1 MYIIKKTHMKKVLY
15 RTSLMLLLA
24 GMLTACGSDN
34 EITEVPEAPEV
45 PAEQPNPKEEQ
56 PQPKNPD
63 EDSMVVDMLPETR
76 TIQLTQEQLGF
87 AKKNNDFT
95 FNLYRTI
102 YQMQQQKKSNISSPL
117 SVTYVLGML
126 NDGAGGDTAE
136 EITKVLG
143 FGGDKTS
150 LNEYCQALIT
160 QAPIAD
166 PSVTLEI
173 ANIVAAD
180 KDVVLE
186 TAFEQDVRTY
196 YGAEAASLDFT
207 QPSSLDYLNGWC
219 NEKSHGIIPKILDEL
234 PAEARLVLMNAIFF
248 KATWTDKFDEKD
260 TKDETFT
267 KADGSTVTLPMM
279 HRKAE
284 ILCGQNDLFTSI
296 RLPYGSGDKYSMF
309 VLLPAEG
316 KTVDDIIATLSND
329 YWQQSR
335 RSDIAIVDI
344 KLPRFET
351 KSETVLNDMINQ
363 LGAPSMFDPN
373 KADFTGISRNYK
385 NLFVS
390 LLKQNAAIEVNESGT
405 KTSAVTVALGATESG
420 DPDKTINFHANRPF
434 VYLIQEWDTQAIFF
448 IGTFQGD

>member
-1 MYIIKKTHMKKVLY
+1 MNKVLHKVCW
-15 RTSLMLLLA
+15 LLLLA
-24 GMLTACGSDN
+24 GVLIACGSEN
-34 EITEVPEAPEV
+34 EVTDIPEDPKDKPE
-45 PAEQPNPKEEQ
+45 PKEEQ
-56 PQPKNPD
+56 PKPDKPDIPD

-76 TIQLTQEQLGF
+76 TIQLTPEQLVY

-102 YQMQQQKKSNISSPL
+102 HQMQQEKKSNISSPL

-126 NDGAGGDTAE
+126 NDGAGGATAE
-136 EITKVLG
+136 EITKMLG
-143 FGGDKTS
+143 FGGGDKKS

-166 PSVTLEI
+166 PSVTLEM

-186 TAFEQDVRTY
+186 TAFEQNVRTY
-196 YGAEAASLDFT
+196 YDAEAASLDFT

-219 NEKSHGIIPKILDEL
+219 NEKSHGMIPKILDEL
-234 PAEARLVLMNAIFF
+234 PAETRLVLMNAIFF
-248 KATWTDKFDEKD
+248 KATWTEKFDEHD
-260 TKDETFT
+260 TKNEMFT

-279 HRKAE
+279 YRKAE

-296 RLPYGSGDKYSMF
+296 RLPYGSGDKYSMY

-316 KTVDDIIATLSND
+316 KTVDDIIATLNND

-335 RSDIAIVDI
+335 SSGIAIADI

-351 KSETVLNDMINQ
+351 KSQTVLNDMISK
-363 LGAPSMFDPN
+363 LGAPSMFDPK

-385 NLFVS
+385 ELFVS

-405 KTSAVTVALGATESG
+405 KTSAVTVALGGLEID